1 VSSVKI
7 SPKYQIVIPKSIRE
21 ELGLR
26 PGQRVHAVRRGD
38 RIEVIPL
45 VPMERLRGLLRGID
59 TSVPRDEDRV

>member
-1 VSSVKI
+1 VPSVKI

>member
-1 VSSVKI
+1 VPFVKI

>member
-1 VSSVKI
+1 VKI